1 MIIIFSIL
9 MAVIAIVFG
18 IIPMVRFIRRD
29 LYPYLKDGF
38 TQDTVLKTG
47 TSANADIISSLQTSA
62 WSGNKPIYKLT
73 LRFETQ
79 GGS

>member
-1 MIIIFSIL
+1 